1 MKVKKIIAGFYEID
15 TDCGHVFQAEKMS
28 HVTGDAHDG
37 WILSMKVPDI
47 FGEFVFDDIRIEET
61 LADLRLLLIA
71 LPFKRAL
78 RNKETN

>member
-37 WILSMKVPDI
+37 WILSMKVPEI
-47 FGEFVFDDIRIEET
+47 FGGFDWDELGIEET
-61 LADLRLLLIA
+61 LAECKVAAHCIA
-71 LPFKRAL
+71 LQTGFEK
-78 RNKETN
+78 